1 MSGTALA
8 HSEIAAPSGAAA
20 RLWRVVD
27 LGLETVAAVLMLG
40 AAAIACL
47 QVFYRYV
54 LNASLAWPE
63 EVALWAFGWAVFIG
77 MAVALGRGGHIAID
91 LASRL
96 LPASWRPAHRFLV
109 TTMIA
114 AASVMLIVH
123 GIDFLSRAMQVS
135 PAMQWPLKYL
145 FLAVPVGGFLNLC
158 YLARP
163 PAGSP
168 AWTGLAAI
176 VLGALVYLAVRFGAG
191 LVYGEASSAAVLM
204 IVGLALIMLEVPIA
218 FALAFGAFAAFA
230 PLGNMMLV
238 VVTQSMSSSLN
249 SFTLLAIPFFI
260 MAAALMNAGG
270 ITTRLVDLATHLVGH
285 LQGGL
290 GQANV
295 VTNTL
300 LGGVSGSS
308 SADASAITKLLVP
321 EMEKRGYG
329 RAFSCALT
337 SAASTLANL
346 IPPGLGLI
354 IYAALASVSVGALFV
369 ATIVPGLMAAL
380 ALAVVVY
387 LVSKSRGYGADI
399 SRSTGHQRL
408 VALRNAI
415 PALILPLA
423 IVGGVRFGVFTA
435 TEAGAIAVVFAILCG
450 GLIYRR
456 LTVASFVSSIRESMF
471 DTVAVAVIIAAAAPF
486 AWVLA
491 AEQVPQRLAA
501 ALGSLDA
508 GLVVLLLLINLF
520 LLFVGLFIEMIAAL
534 VILVPILVPMVKAAG
549 YDPIQFGIVL
559 VLNLVIGALTPPL
572 GMLVFITARVGQTDV
587 SAVFR
592 AVVPFILALLV
603 VLMLVTFVPA
613 LSLGPLWLFG
623 P

>member
-191 LVYGEASSAAVLM
+191 LVYGEASSATVLM

-399 SRSTGHQRL
+399 PRSTGHQRL
-408 VALRNAI
+408 IALRNAI

-572 GMLVFITARVGQTDV
+572 GMLVFITARVGQADV

-592 AVVPFILALLV
+592 AVMPFILALLV

>member
-399 SRSTGHQRL
+399 PRSTGHQRL
-408 VALRNAI
+408 IALRNAI

>member
-40 AAAIACL
+40 AAGIACL

-191 LVYGEASSAAVLM
+191 LVYGEASSATVLM

-399 SRSTGHQRL
+399 PRSTGHQRL
-408 VALRNAI
+408 IALRNAI

-572 GMLVFITARVGQTDV
+572 GMLVFITARVGQADV

-592 AVVPFILALLV
+592 AVMPFILALLV
-603 VLMLVTFVPA
+603 VLLLVTFVPA

>member
-191 LVYGEASSAAVLM
+191 LVYGEASSATVLM

-399 SRSTGHQRL
+399 PRSTGHQRL
-408 VALRNAI
+408 IALRNAI

>member
-399 SRSTGHQRL
+399 PRSTGHQRL
-408 VALRNAI
+408 IALRNAI

-572 GMLVFITARVGQTDV
+572 GMLVFITARVGQADV

-592 AVVPFILALLV
+592 AVMPFILALLV
-603 VLMLVTFVPA
+603 VLLLVTFVPA

>member
-1 MSGTALA
+1 VTDAALSESTA
-8 HSEIAAPSGAAA
+8 AASRGAAA
-20 RLWRVVD
+20 RLWRVLD
-27 LGLETVAAVLMLG
+27 LALEAVAALLMLT
-40 AAAIACL
+40 AAGIACL
-47 QVFYRYV
+47 QVFFRYV

-96 LPASWRPAHRFLV
+96 MPAAWRPAHRFFV

-145 FLAVPVGGFLNLC
+145 FLAVPVGGALNLC

-163 PAGSP
+163 REGA

-176 VLGALVYLAVRFGAG
+176 LAGGLVYLAVRFGAG
-191 LVYGEASSAAVLM
+191 LVYGEAGSAAVLM

-238 VVTQSMSSSLN
+238 IVTQSMSSSLN

-270 ITTRLVDLATHLVGH
+270 ITTKLVDLATHLVGH
-285 LQGGL
+285 LRGGL

-321 EMEKRGYG
+321 EMERRGYA

-369 ATIVPGLMAAL
+369 ATIVPGLMAAT

-387 LVSKSRGYGADI
+387 LVSRARGYGADVP
-399 SRSTGHQRL
+399 RSTGHQRL
-408 VALRNAI
+408 IALRNAV
-415 PALILPLA
+415 PALLLPLV

-435 TEAGAIAVVFAILCG
+435 TEAGAIAFVFAIFCG
-450 GLIYRR
+450 ALIYRR
-456 LTVASFVSSIRESMF
+456 LTVANFTSSIREAVF
-471 DTVAVAVIIAAAAPF
+471 DTVAIAVIIAAAAPF

-501 ALGSLDA
+501 AMGSLDA

-572 GMLVFITARVGQTDV
+572 GMLVFITARVGKADV
-587 SAVFR
+587 TAVFR

-613 LSLGPLWLFG
+613 FTLGPLWLFG

>member
-399 SRSTGHQRL
+399 PRSTGHQRL
-408 VALRNAI
+408 IALRNAI

-572 GMLVFITARVGQTDV
+572 GMLVFITARVGQADV

-592 AVVPFILALLV
+592 AVMPFILALLV